1 MRVTKR
7 SGRVEDVKFDNV
19 TNRISKLTEGLSN
32 SVDVTK
38 VAQQVFSSIYDGINT
53 HEIDTLSA
61 EICIGM
67 ITSDPDYEILATR
80 ITASNIQKRAAN
92 NFHIAMRKLHKAGIV
107 THEVLEVSSKVKD
120 DIKPE
125 RDYDFGYFGLKTL
138 EKGYLQKIDGEIIE
152 TPQYMYMRVAIGIH
166 GHDTERVLET
176 YDALSKGLFIHAT
189 PTLFN
194 AGTPR
199 PQMSSCFVAGTAV
212 FTTNR
217 GPVPIEEV
225 CIGDNVVT
233 HTGSIKPVLQTHK
246 NLLGD
251 RTLFDV
257 KIYKTPGFQVT
268 GNHRFWSITKE
279 QLHWKDEPQ
288 WNSIEHLRVGDWIS
302 IPKTK
307 LNTVYEI
314 LDMYELLKDENGTEH
329 WTYSFEFDG
338 TKMRRLTHFTSEYRP
353 NGITLKGEWFERYIK
368 VDEDFAWFIGSWYGD
383 GCITYQR
390 SSAKSKRTPTHRGI
404 SFAQNPNNTTFIE
417 KIEKIGCKY
426 LGVHACISK
435 SKKRNCLS
443 ISFNNSAIGNAFNIL
458 FGRWSS
464 GKFLWPNMYSWN
476 RNMVSAFIGGL
487 VSTDGCCTLRGN
499 VTVQLTNQPLI
510 KSIFHLSRSVGLDT
524 SLTVGSK
531 PYKDRKQYIGR
542 IQFPWIPEIMKWVY
556 KHYDDNRLYKS
567 ERANT
572 TLEIDGKIFLRINA
586 KTRVKDNLP
595 EFVYTLGVKDDHSYT
610 VQGVIAENCFLIAN
624 KEDSIDGIYDT
635 VKECARISKWA
646 GGIGLHIHDVR
657 ANKSHIRG
665 TNGTSDGII
674 PMLRVYNSTAR
685 YVNQA
690 GRRKGSIAVYLEPWH
705 ADILDFLEIR
715 LNQGDEEAR
724 CRDLF
729 SAMWIPDLFMKR
741 VESGGNWSLFC
752 PDQAK
757 GLSDVYGKEF
767 EDLYEK
773 YEAEGLAR
781 KVVPASEVWKA
792 IIKSQSETGTP
803 YMLYKD
809 ACNEKSNHKHVG
821 TIKSSNLCVAPETKI
836 LTSKGQQII
845 SELVDQDVEVWN
857 GDEFSNVTI
866 RQTGKNQKLLTVKTS
881 KGLELRCTPYHK
893 FWIVGHNEP
902 IEAQN
907 LEKGMKI
914 IKHSLP
920 VINHNTENMKYAYTH
935 GLFCAD
941 GTTSS
946 HGNPKRCLF
955 KAKNN
960 GFCMRHQK
968 NLKDYE
974 EDDDGTCQANSYS
987 EQKFLD
993 LYHVKKK
1000 LMKFIDY
1007 DYASNNDACNKIRL
1021 RLPKDIDEKYTVPT
1035 ECSLESKLEWF
1046 AGLIDGDGCVT
1057 KHQGGRGISIQI
1069 GSIHYNFLND
1079 VLLMLQT
1086 IGVNSRINLSRNE
1099 SIKELPGGSYTCKKL
1114 WRLLIPSG
1122 GVELLKTLGLNTRRV
1137 NINTENLPNR
1147 QALHFDKIVSVEDLG
1162 ETSDT
1167 FCFNE
1172 PLKHRGI
1179 FNGILTGNC
1188 TEILEY
1194 TDKDETAVCNL
1205 ASIALPKYVD
1215 VEKKEFNHEE
1225 LHRVTKMVTRNLN
1238 KVIDKNFYPTENGE
1252 RSNMRHRPIGIGVQG
1267 LADVFIMLR
1276 MSFGSEESRKLNR
1289 DIFETIYHASLESSC
1304 ELAEMYGTYETFK
1317 GSPFSQGILQFDM
1330 WDRDPKFS
1338 GRYDWNAMREL
1349 VKKGTRNSLL
1359 LAPMPTASTSQIL
1372 GNNECFEP
1380 YTTNIYLRRT
1390 LAGEFVVVNKH
1401 LVNDLKERGLWS
1413 KEMKDLMVKANGS
1426 VQNII
1431 DIPDDLKEL
1440 YKTVWEMSQKTI
1452 IDMAAD
1458 RGVYI
1463 DQSQS
1468 MNLFVESPTLSK
1480 LSSMHMYAWKTGL
1493 KTGMYYL
1500 RSKAKARPIQFS
1512 LEAECAM
1519 CSA

>member
-19 TNRISKLTEGLSN
+19 TNRISKLTEGLSET
-32 SVDVTK
+32 VDVTK
-38 VAQQVFSSIYDGINT
+38 IAQQVFSSIYDGIKT
-53 HEIDTLSA
+53 PEIDTLSA

-125 RDYDFGYFGLKTL
+125 RDFEFGYFGLKTL

-166 GHDTERVLET
+166 GHDIDHVLET
-176 YDALSKGLFIHAT
+176 YEALSKGLFIHAT

-199 PQMSSCFVAGTAV
+199 PQMSS
-212 FTTNR
+212 
-217 GPVPIEEV
+217 
-225 CIGDNVVT
+225 
-233 HTGSIKPVLQTHK
+233 
-246 NLLGD
+246 
-251 RTLFDV
+251 
-257 KIYKTPGFQVT
+257 
-268 GNHRFWSITKE
+268 
-279 QLHWKDEPQ
+279 
-288 WNSIEHLRVGDWIS
+288 
-302 IPKTK
+302 
-307 LNTVYEI
+307 
-314 LDMYELLKDENGTEH
+314 
-329 WTYSFEFDG
+329 
-338 TKMRRLTHFTSEYRP
+338 
-353 NGITLKGEWFERYIK
+353 
-368 VDEDFAWFIGSWYGD
+368 
-383 GCITYQR
+383 
-390 SSAKSKRTPTHRGI
+390 
-404 SFAQNPNNTTFIE
+404 
-417 KIEKIGCKY
+417 
-426 LGVHACISK
+426 
-435 SKKRNCLS
+435 
-443 ISFNNSAIGNAFNIL
+443 
-458 FGRWSS
+458 
-464 GKFLWPNMYSWN
+464 
-476 RNMVSAFIGGL
+476 
-487 VSTDGCCTLRGN
+487 
-499 VTVQLTNQPLI
+499 
-510 KSIFHLSRSVGLDT
+510 
-524 SLTVGSK
+524 
-531 PYKDRKQYIGR
+531 
-542 IQFPWIPEIMKWVY
+542 
-556 KHYDDNRLYKS
+556 
-567 ERANT
+567 
-572 TLEIDGKIFLRINA
+572 
-586 KTRVKDNLP
+586 
-595 EFVYTLGVKDDHSYT
+595 
-610 VQGVIAENCFLIAN
+610 CFLIAN

-646 GGIGLHIHDVR
+646 GGIGLHVHDVR

-741 VESGGNWSLFC
+741 VESDGNWSLFC

-773 YEAEGLAR
+773 YESDGIAT
-781 KVVPASEVWKA
+781 KVVPASEIWKA

-821 TIKSSNLCVAPETKI
+821 TIKSSNLC
-836 LTSKGQQII
+836 
-845 SELVDQDVEVWN
+845 
-857 GDEFSNVTI
+857 
-866 RQTGKNQKLLTVKTS
+866 
-881 KGLELRCTPYHK
+881 
-893 FWIVGHNEP
+893 
-902 IEAQN
+902 
-907 LEKGMKI
+907 
-914 IKHSLP
+914 
-920 VINHNTENMKYAYTH
+920 
-935 GLFCAD
+935 
-941 GTTSS
+941 
-946 HGNPKRCLF
+946 
-955 KAKNN
+955 
-960 GFCMRHQK
+960 
-968 NLKDYE
+968 
-974 EDDDGTCQANSYS
+974 
-987 EQKFLD
+987 
-993 LYHVKKK
+993 
-1000 LMKFIDY
+1000 
-1007 DYASNNDACNKIRL
+1007 
-1021 RLPKDIDEKYTVPT
+1021 
-1035 ECSLESKLEWF
+1035 
-1046 AGLIDGDGCVT
+1046 
-1057 KHQGGRGISIQI
+1057 
-1069 GSIHYNFLND
+1069 
-1079 VLLMLQT
+1079 
-1086 IGVNSRINLSRNE
+1086 
-1099 SIKELPGGSYTCKKL
+1099 
-1114 WRLLIPSG
+1114 
-1122 GVELLKTLGLNTRRV
+1122 
-1137 NINTENLPNR
+1137 
-1147 QALHFDKIVSVEDLG
+1147 
-1162 ETSDT
+1162 
-1167 FCFNE
+1167 
-1172 PLKHRGI
+1172 
-1179 FNGILTGNC
+1179 
-1188 TEILEY
+1188 TEILEF
-1194 TDKDETAVCNL
+1194 TDKEETAVCNL

-1238 KVIDKNFYPTENGE
+1238 KVIDKNFYPTENGK

-1276 MSFGSEESRKLNR
+1276 MTFGSEESRKLNI

-1304 ELAEMYGTYETFK
+1304 ELAEMYGPYETFK
-1317 GSPFSQGILQFDM
+1317 GSPFSKGILQFDM

-1338 GRYDWNAMREL
+1338 GRYDWNTMRKL
-1349 VKKGTRNSLL
+1349 VKKGTINSLL

-1401 LVNDLKERGLWS
+1401 LVNDLKECGLWS

-1468 MNLFVESPTLSK
+1468 MNLFVESPTISK

-1500 RSKAKARPIQFS
+1500 RSKAKSRPIQFS
-1512 LEAECAM
+1512 LEAECSM